1 MDPKFLKLTPMDDE
15 IYTKFRE
22 DFKNLDVKLIS
33 EDELKNKENKEV
45 RCTAC
50 FQNNHCQQ
58 AIIWWGGNNV
68 QVRSLLG
75 NPAKS
80 SHASLSYV
88 LL

>member
-1 MDPKFLKLTPMDDE
+1 MDDE

-45 RCTAC
+45 MCTTC

-58 AIIWWGGNNV
+58 AIIWWGGNIV
-68 QVRSLLG
+68 QVRSLPW

-80 SHASLSYV
+80 SHTSLSCV
-88 LL
+88 INRKMQVHSSS